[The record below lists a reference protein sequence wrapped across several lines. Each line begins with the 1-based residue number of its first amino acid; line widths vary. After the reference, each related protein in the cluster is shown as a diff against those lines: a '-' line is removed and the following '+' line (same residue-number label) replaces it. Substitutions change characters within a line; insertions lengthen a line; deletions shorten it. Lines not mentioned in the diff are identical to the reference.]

1 MSNSWWANKLG
12 TQQPAPAQRPAQ
24 PYVPQQ
30 PYVPPQ
36 NMYPSQ
42 IGTPPVQPQMPVTQR
57 CPNCASGN
65 YGGST
70 PETRPRCYDC
80 GYPITQSGTGMP
92 GVRVPSNGATEAAK
106 QLNTGNNFN
115 PGVIVDRIG

>member
-12 TQQPAPAQRPAQ
+12 STPAPQAPQQSRPPVA
-24 PYVPQQ
+24 PQQ
-30 PYVPPQ
+30 PYVPAP
-36 NMYPSQ
+36 NVFPSQ
-42 IGTPPVQPQMPVTQR
+42 IGNPVPQQPQAAR
-57 CPNCASGN
+57 CPNCGSGN

-92 GVRVPSNGATEAAK
+92 GVRIPSNGTTVAA
-106 QLNTGNNFN
+106 QQISTANNFN
-115 PGVIVDRIG
+115 PGTIIDRIG